1 MDWQAVENALQT
13 WAKNASA
20 LPDASVIWG
29 KQTGPRPAR
38 PFVELTHDGPRPL
51 SPFVERRVSDTPGAP
66 AGNEITLDTSG
77 PVEFSVAVDV
87 FTVPT
92 LGNSAA
98 VAIAGKMAANLDL
111 GSVIDSLDAASVAVV
126 DRTAIQ
132 DLSAVFEDAFEGRA
146 SFSLRLRS
154 VDGATETTTY
164 IETAPVPATLT

>member
-1 MDWQAVENALQT
+1 MDWQAVETALQT

-38 PFVELTHDGPRPL
+38 PFVEMTHDGPRPL

-77 PVEFSVAVDV
+77 PVEFSLTVDV
-87 FTVPT
+87 YT
-92 LGNSAA
+92 LAVIGSSSA
-98 VAIAGKMAANLDL
+98 VALAGKMAANLDL
-111 GSVIDSLDAASVAVV
+111 GSVIDSLDAAGVAVV

-132 DLSAVFEDAFEGRA
+132 DLSALFEEAFEGRA
-146 SFSLRLRS
+146 SFSVRLRS
-154 VDGATETTTY
+154 TDGATETTTY
-164 IETAPVPATLT
+164 IATAPVPASLT